1 MSDSRKDQLRILLL
15 TDVFPPGS
23 GGSGWSTYYLAKALS
38 ERGHRVRVLRP
49 RYDLPDARPALRRTR
64 FGGLAI
70 EELAISPA
78 PAWTRRMGLDRAWQE
93 RRAITQLAH
102 RAVHLVVRG
111 EVNLLHGQ
119 HKVSALAASAA
130 AMRARSHGATA
141 VAVATVRDYW
151 PLCPVSTR
159 LFTTPD
165 GKSFE
170 CKECHRLRGYM
181 KSVLAGGKRDPIALS
196 LALARWFGT
205 WQACRSL
212 ARCDATIAVSRYV
225 RDELS
230 MSGRVPGEK
239 LYSVPNLVDL
249 SSVDKALAGAW
260 PLHDISP
267 ECDFALFVGK
277 WDTNKGAAMLPE
289 AVQRSGT
296 GIPVVLLGDGP
307 LKGKI
312 EADARARGLD
322 FRFHSWLDNDAV
334 LRVMRSAKVLLFPSA
349 WQEPLSRVLLEGCA
363 AGAAIVALD
372 TGGTSDVIVNGQSG
386 WLASD
391 IDFFTEGIRRVT
403 EDGDLNRALRAGA
416 RARAERVF
424 AAPKVA
430 GEMETLYRALLELS
444 EKRNQ

>member
-1 MSDSRKDQLRILLL
+1 MR
-15 TDVFPPGS
+15 
-23 GGSGWSTYYLAKALS
+23 
-38 ERGHRVRVLRP
+38 
-49 RYDLPDARPALRRTR
+49 
-64 FGGLAI
+64 
-70 EELAISPA
+70 
-78 PAWTRRMGLDRAWQE
+78 
-93 RRAITQLAH
+93 QLAQ

-111 EVNLLHGQ
+111 EVNVLHGQ
-119 HKVSALAASAA
+119 HKVSAMAASAA
-130 AMRARSHGATA
+130 AMRARSRGAGS

-159 LFTTPD
+159 LFTTRV
-165 GKSFE
+165 GESFE
-170 CKECHRLRGYM
+170 CKECHRLRAYM
-181 KSVLAGGKRDPIALS
+181 TSILAGGKRDPVVLF

-205 WQACRSL
+205 SQAARSL

-239 LYSVPNLVDL
+239 LYNIPNLVDL
-249 SSVDKALAGAW
+249 PSVDKALAGAW
-260 PLHDISP
+260 PLQDISP

-289 AVQRSGT
+289 AVQRSG
-296 GIPVVLLGDGP
+296 ISMPVVLIGDGP

-322 FRFHSWLDNDAV
+322 FRFHSWLDNDSV

-372 TGGTSDVIVNGQSG
+372 TGGTPDVIVNGQSG

-391 IDFFTEGIRRVT
+391 VDSFVEGIRRVI
-403 EDGDLNRALRAGA
+403 EDSDLNRALRAGA

-424 AAPKVA
+424 SVPKVA
-430 GEMETLYRALLELS
+430 GEIETLYRALLEHP